1 MPNYGVIPSIRVR
14 DMKQALDFYQ
24 STLGF
29 SLTRGGPDDD
39 NISLDRGD
47 AHIMIESPTAFYSP
61 AYNAAIKERMGGRS
75 PVALYIEAPDL
86 DELAAKLASAGAHVI
101 DPLAERPWGQSEFT
115 VEDPEGNWLTFWKAT
130 AQPGG

>member
-14 DMKQALDFYQ
+14 DMKRALDFYQ

-29 SLTRGGPDDD
+29 NVTRGGEGDD

-47 AHIMIESPTAFYSP
+47 AHIMIESPAAFYSP
-61 AYNAAIKERMGGRS
+61 AYNEAIGKRVGTPSAM
-75 PVALYIEAPDL
+75 ALYIEAEDL
-86 DELAAKLASAGAHVI
+86 EQLHDKARAAGANIV

-115 VEDPEGNWLTFWKAT
+115 VEDPEGNWITFWKAT
-130 AQPGG
+130 AQPGD